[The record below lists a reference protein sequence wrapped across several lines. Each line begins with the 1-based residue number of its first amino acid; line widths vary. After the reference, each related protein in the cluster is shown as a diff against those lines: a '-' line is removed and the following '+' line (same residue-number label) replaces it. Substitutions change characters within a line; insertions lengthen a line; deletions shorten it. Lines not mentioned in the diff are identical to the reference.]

1 MKMRLGLTAAVAALL
16 LASGAAAQSRAP
28 GLAPTTSSLEAG
40 LWSSSDR
47 MERSARASAE
57 LNVDADLN
65 AYVREVMCS
74 IANEYCSEVRVYVLD
89 RQVFNAT
96 AAPNGYIEVWSGL
109 LLRAQS
115 DAELA
120 FVLGHEITH
129 YAENHTVEQFNT
141 YKTYN
146 TIAMV
151 VSLGAGLAG
160 AYYGVD
166 LSSIGDLA
174 YFTAMSAYFGYN
186 RGQETEADTLGL
198 RRAAEAG
205 YDPAAGAAIWRAL
218 QAETAASTFP
228 SVRRSEAANSLF
240 RTHPLTADRIE
251 ALAQHGYA
259 IAGSS
264 APVRQADRQRHRT
277 AIRPFLGQWLEEEL
291 LRRDFGGLLAVLD
304 RLDDEAEDL
313 GVLGF
318 YRGEVFR
325 QRRGDGDL
333 EKART
338 AYLSAVEHI
347 DVPVAAW
354 RELGDVHHKLG
365 DHAAARAAWT
375 RYLAAATPDAD
386 DRWIVE
392 DSLKSLE
399 SPDA

>member
-1 MKMRLGLTAAVAALL
+1 
-16 LASGAAAQSRAP
+16 
-28 GLAPTTSSLEAG
+28 
-40 LWSSSDR
+40 
-47 MERSARASAE
+47 MERSAKASAE
-57 LNVDADLN
+57 LNVNADLN

-74 IANEYCSEVRVYVLD
+74 VAIEYCPEVRVYILD
-89 RQVFNAT
+89 RQLFNAT

-129 YAENHTVEQFNT
+129 YAENHTFEQFNT
-141 YKTYN
+141 YKTYA
-146 TIAMV
+146 TLAMV
-151 VSLGAGLAG
+151 VTLGAGLAG

-166 LSSIGDLA
+166 LSSVGDLA
-174 YFTAMSAYFGYN
+174 YLTAMSAFYGYN

-240 RTHPLTADRIE
+240 RTHPLTADRIA
-251 ALAQHGYA
+251 ALAQHGTA
-259 IAGSS
+259 LADS
-264 APVRQADRQRHRT
+264 AMPVRRADRQRHRS

-291 LRRDFGGLLAVLD
+291 VRRDFGSLLAVLD
-304 RLDDEAEDL
+304 RLDDEGEDL

-318 YRGEVFR
+318 YRGEVYR

-333 EKART
+333 EESRI
-338 AYLSAVEHI
+338 AYLAAVEHA

-354 RELGDVHHKLG
+354 RELGDVQQKLG
-365 DHAAARAAWT
+365 DHTAARVAWT
-375 RYLAAATPDAD
+375 RYLAAAPSDAD

-399 SPDA
+399 IPDA